1 MAIIS
6 LNGSNYPTWKIQC
19 RMALMKEGLWGIV
32 SGRENAPPDGEAE
45 RRAKFGARRDRAL
58 AILVLS
64 VEPTLLYLL
73 GDSEDPV
80 VVWKKLLDHFQ
91 KKTWANKL
99 ELNRRLYS
107 LKLREGDSIQEHMKR
122 MVEIFEEL
130 AVIGDPVQEEDQVI
144 HLLAGLPESYSMLV
158 TALEAN
164 ADVPKM
170 DVVMERLLHEER
182 KQKDKESNAKQKDQD
197 DDAVQPP
204 ALEDL
209 YNCGKMGHI
218 QWNCPLDEKPQY
230 RRKDSR
236 YKANTA
242 LYKSKGN
249 HGSDSECDAL
259 MVSHAFKVSN
269 CSMGSWIVDSGATSH
284 MCGSKTPFVELC
296 NLNQPMEVTLGDGN
310 VLNVARQGVVSLKMK
325 LSDGSVRRCKLL
337 DVLYVPGLAYNLLS
351 VSKAAESGNMTN
363 FLMQMVVRYST
374 RTRGWLLKQSSVE
387 ASTISTVKR
396 APRLMSHNR
405 NRRRWYGT
413 GGMVIWG
420 CKTYKG

>member
-1 MAIIS
+1 
-6 LNGSNYPTWKIQC
+6 
-19 RMALMKEGLWGIV
+19 MALMKEGLWGIV
-32 SGRENAPPDGEAE
+32 SGAENAPPDREAE
-45 RRAKFGARRDRAL
+45 RLAKFGARRDRAL
-58 AILVLS
+58 AIIVLS

-73 GDSEDPV
+73 GDPEDPV

-99 ELNRRLYS
+99 ELRRRLYS
-107 LKLREGDSIQEHMKR
+107 LKLREGDSIQEHMKK
-122 MVEIFEEL
+122 MVEVFEEL

-164 ADVPKM
+164 ADVPKL

-182 KQKDKESNAKQKDQD
+182 KQKDREGDAKQKDQE
-197 DDAVQPP
+197 DDAVRAMAATRTRRPVRC
-204 ALEDL
+204 

-242 LYKSKGN
+242 KSKGN

-269 CSMGSWIVDSGATSH
+269 CSMGSWIIDSGATSH
-284 MCGSKTPFVELC
+284 MCGSKTPFVELRD
-296 NLNQPMEVTLGDGN
+296 LKQPMEVTLGDGN
-310 VLNVARQGVVSLKMK
+310 VLNVAGRGIVSLEMN
-325 LSDGSVRRCKLL
+325 GSVRRCKLL
-337 DVLYVPGLAYNLLS
+337 DVLYVPG
-351 VSKAAESGNMTN
+351 
-363 FLMQMVVRYST
+363 
-374 RTRGWLLKQSSVE
+374 
-387 ASTISTVKR
+387 
-396 APRLMSHNR
+396 H
-405 NRRRWYGT
+405 
-413 GGMVIWG
+413 
-420 CKTYKG
+420 